1 MKKCLSLL
9 LAISLVLSF
18 AVFLSSCSDKSDEPE
33 QTTVEETTVDTY
45 VADPTLNPLTGEKN
59 YSAENGVRTV
69 SIIVENSPAAR
80 PQWGLTS
87 PDILIEYEVEGGIS
101 RMLWLYADASRIPEK
116 VGPVRS
122 ARHDIVE
129 LALGFDSIFVHWGR
143 SSFALDTITKYAD
156 ILSNVDGLTYTE
168 CFYRDT
174 ERDVS
179 SEHTGY
185 TVGSAL
191 RSSINSLG
199 ISTVHSDSYTN
210 PFRFAKE
217 PVVLAGGACSSL
229 DIAFSA
235 SYKYTFTYNSTSN
248 KYDTLINGSAR
259 VDENGT
265 QCSYSN
271 VIVLYTDMVDMGTS
285 SGHQDLLLENGGTGI
300 YVNGGNYEEIKWTKT
315 GETDPVIL
323 YKADGSRLELNE
335 GNSYI
340 GFVRSTRADQTVIG

>member
-18 AVFLSSCSDKSDEPE
+18 TVFFTSCSDNTDDPE

-45 VADPTLNPLTGEKN
+45 IADPTLNPLTGEKD
-59 YSAENGVRTV
+59 YTAASGVRTV
-69 SIIVENSPAAR
+69 SIIVENSPASR

-87 PDILIEYEVEGGIS
+87 PDILIEYEVEGGIT
-101 RMLWLYADASRIPEK
+101 RMLWLYADVTRIPEK

-156 ILSNVDGLTYTE
+156 VLSNVDGLTYTE

-174 ERDVS
+174 ERDVA

-191 RSSINSLG
+191 RSSIASLG
-199 ISTVHSDSYTN
+199 ISTSHSEGYTN

-217 PVVLAGGACSSL
+217 TRVLSGTACSSL
-229 DIAFSA
+229 DIAFSSA
-235 SYKYTFTYNSTSN
+235 YKYTFNYNSSTN
-248 KYDTLINGSAR
+248 KYDTLINGTAR

-271 VIVLYTDMVDMGTS
+271 VIILYTDTVDMGTS
-285 SGHQDLLLENGGTGI
+285 SGHQDLVLENGGTGI
-300 YVNGGNYEEIKWTKT
+300 YVNGGNSEEIKWTKT

-323 YKADGSRLELNE
+323 YKADGSRLELNA

-340 GFVRSTRADQTVIG
+340 GFVRSTQAGKTVIA